1 MRVGE
6 HRETL
11 IDRTKLLAGGLGIAL
26 AALGGA
32 FFFVQVVEG
41 SYYRELA
48 ENNRLRRLAI
58 EAPRGTIVD
67 RTGRVLVEDLPAYTL
82 LLDRTRSADL
92 PASLRFAAQALGR
105 PVSELEAVLAR
116 YKRTGLFQPVLL
128 AENLSLPE
136 VGRLR
141 VARLEHPE
149 FEVEVT
155 ERRFYRLGSQGSHVF
170 GYLSEVS
177 TAELER
183 PQSPYHSGDWVG
195 RRGVERTYD
204 QHLRGETGERVV
216 VVDSRGLPV
225 EEFGRTMGVPGQSLH
240 LTIDAELQQEAE
252 HQLADKVGAIVAL
265 DPRDG
270 AVRALVSSP
279 SYDPN
284 IFTRKLAVDDWKAL
298 IGDPHHPLQNRA
310 LQSAYSPGSVF
321 KIVIAAAALAEGI
334 ITPAHTASCPGWAT
348 FYGRRFHCW
357 KKGGHG
363 TLDLEG
369 ALQHSCDVYFYGVGQ
384 MLGIDR
390 IAKYARLFDFG
401 RPTGIDLD
409 GERSGLVPDSA
420 WSEKVRHH
428 QWYAGETISV
438 AIGQGS
444 LLVTPL
450 QIATMISAIANG
462 GKLVTPHLVEGDA
475 PTPTR
480 PLPISLS
487 VLAPIQRGL
496 WRVVNEPGGTA
507 GGARLPD
514 VEVAGKTGTVQVASQ
529 EAFSD
534 ANLLPWEL
542 RNHAW
547 FASYAP
553 ASHPE
558 LVVVVFIEHGGQG
571 SHAAAPLAKAL
582 HARFFHSKADL
593 GAPAS

>member
-1 MRVGE
+1 MKVGE
-6 HRETL
+6 HREIL
-11 IDRTKLLAGGLGIAL
+11 VGRARLLAGSLGVAL

-32 FFFVQVVEG
+32 FFFVQVVQG
-41 SYYRELA
+41 SYFRELA

-67 RTGRVLVEDLPAYTL
+67 RTGRVMVEDLPSYSLT
-82 LLDRTRSADL
+82 LDRTRAHDV
-92 PASLRFAAQALGR
+92 AGSLRFAAQVLGR
-105 PVSELEAVLAR
+105 PIGELEKVMAR

-128 AENLSLPE
+128 AEDLSLPE
-136 VGRLR
+136 VARLR

-149 FEVEVT
+149 FEVEVA
-155 ERRFYRLGSQGSHVF
+155 ERRFYRLGEHASHVL

-177 TAELER
+177 SAELER
-183 PQSPYHSGDWVG
+183 AGTPYRPGDWIG
-195 RRGVERTYD
+195 RRGVERAYD
-204 QHLRGETGERVV
+204 RTLRGETGERVV

-225 EEFGRTMGVPGQSLH
+225 EEFGRTMGQPGQSLK
-240 LTIDAELQQEAE
+240 LTIDADLQQEAE
-252 HQLADKVGAIVAL
+252 RQLADKVGAIVAL

-270 AVRALVSSP
+270 AIRALVSSP
-279 SYDPN
+279 AYDPN
-284 IFTRKLAVDDWKAL
+284 LFTRKLAVDDWKAL
-298 IGDPHHPLQNRA
+298 IDDPHHPLQNRA

-321 KIVIAAAALAEGI
+321 KIVVAAAALAEGI
-334 ITPAHTASCPGWAT
+334 ITPAHTEYCPGAAT

-363 TLDLEG
+363 TVDLEG
-369 ALQHSCDVYFYGVGQ
+369 ALQHSCDVYFYNLGQ

-390 IAKYARLFDFG
+390 IAKYARMFDFG
-401 RPTGIDLD
+401 RPTGIELD
-409 GERSGLVPDSA
+409 GERSGLVPDSE

-428 QWYAGETISV
+428 KWYAGETISV

-444 LLVTPL
+444 LLTTPI
-450 QIATMISAIANG
+450 QIATMMAAIANG
-462 GKLVTPHLVEGDA
+462 GHLVTPHLVESDT
-475 PTPTR
+475 PPPTR
-480 PLPISLS
+480 QLPLSPM

-496 WRVVNEPGGTA
+496 WKVVNDPGGTA
-507 GGARLPD
+507 GAARLPD

-529 EAFSD
+529 EAYSD

-558 LVVVVFIEHGGQG
+558 LVVVIFVEHGGQG
-571 SHAAAPLAKAL
+571 SRAAAPLARAL
-582 HARFFHSKADL
+582 HARFFRSTVDT